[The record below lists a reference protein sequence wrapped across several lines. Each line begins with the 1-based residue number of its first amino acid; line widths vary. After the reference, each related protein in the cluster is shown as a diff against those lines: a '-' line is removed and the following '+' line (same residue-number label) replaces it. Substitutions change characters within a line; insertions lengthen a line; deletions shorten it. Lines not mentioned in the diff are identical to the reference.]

1 MIKVEDPVVAVVEVP
16 LTGKAEDRKAERV
29 EGGMLVAKHCGSVD
43 AQPVLI
49 AQQRKVPI
57 LLRPGSL
64 G

>member
-1 MIKVEDPVVAVVEVP
+1 VAVVEVP
-16 LTGKAEDRKAERV
+16 LTGKAENRKAERV

-49 AQQRKVPI
+49 AQQCKAPI